1 MLLDDIKRRITQA
14 MKEKDDVAKNV
25 LRLAFGEMQMA
36 EARAQRP
43 ITEEESVGIVRKLVK
58 SNEETL
64 ANTTGD
70 AAEILKKE
78 NALLLALLPASLT
91 VEQIVEAL
99 ASQVEAIRAA
109 KNDGQA
115 TGLAMKHL
123 KGAGVAADGT
133 TVGAAVK
140 QIRA

>member
-1 MLLDDIKRRITQA
+1 MILDDIKRRITQA
-14 MKEKDDVAKNV
+14 MKEKDDVAKNI

-36 EARAQRP
+36 EARAQRA
-43 ITEEESVGIVRKLVK
+43 ITEDEAVGIVRKLVK

-70 AAEILKKE
+70 AADILKKE
-78 NALLLALLPASLT
+78 NALLIALLPASLT

-99 ASQVEAIRAA
+99 ASQVDAIKAA

-123 KGAGVAADGT
+123 KGAGVTTDGT